1 MIDLST
7 WNLSIPVGSPP
18 TTIDTPKLL
27 SGFNDQYFQAE
38 GSDVQFWT
46 PVTGT
51 RTENA
56 IYPRS
61 ELRETYAD
69 GRLRNWT
76 YPEADNFLRATLA
89 VNQVPSSGKVVIGQI
104 HAFQSQQPLL
114 KLEYQ
119 YKTSKLSGNLVA
131 KVRIRPNDTTIKTVT
146 VAENVPL
153 QKSFTYVIN
162 LTPDGTLNVKG
173 ANKVWNTPISAT
185 WRDKP
190 LYFKAGVYVQ
200 DNTGNSKEGGQV
212 TFSKLDID
220 HNAP

>member
-89 VNQVPSSGKVVIGQI
+89 VNQVPSSGKIVIGQI
-104 HAFQSQQPLL
+104 HAYDSQKPLI
-114 KLEYQ
+114 KLEY
-119 YKTSKLSGNLVA
+119 
-131 KVRIRPNDTTIKTVT
+131 
-146 VAENVPL
+146 
-153 QKSFTYVIN
+153 
-162 LTPDGTLNVKG
+162 
-173 ANKVWNTPISAT
+173 
-185 WRDKP
+185 
-190 LYFKAGVYVQ
+190 
-200 DNTGNSKEGGQV
+200 
-212 TFSKLDID
+212 
-220 HNAP
+220 

>member
-18 TTIDTPKLL
+18 TTIETPRLL

-46 PVTGT
+46 PVTGS

-76 YPEADNFLRATLA
+76 YPEADNFLRATLT
-89 VNQVPSSGKVVIGQI
+89 VNQVHYYGKIVIGQI
-104 HAFQSQQPLL
+104 HAYDSQKPLI

-119 YKTSKLSGNLVA
+119 FKEKTQTGNIVA
-131 KVRIRPNDTTIKTVT
+131 KVRMRPDEAESQVII
-146 VAENVPL
+146 VASNVPL

-162 LTPDGTLNVKG
+162 LNKAGLLSVYAADSEWNERIG
-173 ANKVWNTPISAT
+173 AAWG
-185 WRDKP
+185 DKP

-200 DNTGNSKEGGQV
+200 DNTGDTNEGARV
-212 TFSKLDID
+212 TFAKLDID
-220 HNAP
+220 HE